1 MKELNF
7 NKKSWHYFFYS
18 IVDEKSENYN
28 DYKTDLCSYIKGV
41 VQGIFLVI
49 LFIVVGIAL
58 VGGSLWVIGTFFWSI
73 FQTIYHLDFVYLNN
87 PVMMIFATF
96 LSLGVILF
104 VLVTISEARQQKK
117 FDKFVPAVYRKFK
130 DKTCVMINLKD

>member
-87 PVMMIFATF
+87 LVMMIFATF